1 MIIQIFTVDLLLV
14 DFLYIY
20 DIYSMNGLMCLSCSL
35 AARVE
40 NRKCRGMK
48 VKIIISNASQD
59 PIYEQIA
66 RQIRSQIIS
75 GELSEL
81 DPLPSIRRLAQD
93 LQVSVIT
100 TKRAYEELER
110 EGFIDTVGGKGTFV
124 AAQNKEFIREKRM
137 KLVEG
142 KLAEAIA
149 ESRAMGLTL
158 PELKEMLTLLFQEEQ

>member
-1 MIIQIFTVDLLLV
+1 
-14 DFLYIY
+14 
-20 DIYSMNGLMCLSCSL
+20 
-35 AARVE
+35 
-40 NRKCRGMK
+40 MK

-158 PELKEMLTLLFQEEQ
+158 PELKEMLALLFQEEQ